1 MCPAAHA
8 GQQVGRTH
16 LDNLEGWSHHT
27 LDRGQPFGT
36 LHPLVIARKEQGMDS
51 SLWLGILV
59 GFLAGGG
66 GVWYFKV
73 LTLQK
78 SVLTMTGEYQR
89 AEKGRRELEAKGRA
103 Y

>member
-1 MCPAAHA
+1 
-8 GQQVGRTH
+8 
-16 LDNLEGWSHHT
+16 
-27 LDRGQPFGT
+27 
-36 LHPLVIARKEQGMDS
+36 MDS

-59 GFLAGGG
+59 GFLAGAG

-73 LTLQK
+73 LALQK